1 MNATTPS
8 SSNFNALEGTLHKTG
23 FIKKFF
29 ALAPAVLVCACATQ
43 SPATDST
50 SRVDTSTDT
59 LSCLLPSNCV
69 NSFDSL
75 GLAPLR
81 YEGTSEQAM
90 ATLKAT
96 IATFPEAKIL
106 VSQPLYLETIFT
118 TSIGFQ
124 DQVEFM
130 IDEPAKRIDFRS
142 RSKFGLFDFGKNRS
156 RMGEFSASFAKQQA
170 R

>member
-1 MNATTPS
+1 MNASKLSNRNSTT
-8 SSNFNALEGTLHKTG
+8 LESTLHKTG
-23 FIKKFF
+23 VIKRFF
-29 ALAPAVLVCACATQ
+29 SLAPAVLVCACATQ
-43 SPATDST
+43 SPATDSNGRADR
-50 SRVDTSTDT
+50 SIDA